1 MNGFHFNLVDIPS
14 YEILRGQILYVIV
27 NYVVSF
33 ILNVQTKK
41 VSCWYSVRLSYVVS
55 VLKSDFVGRA
65 AVKSAKLSQTHSQG
79 LCDGM

>member
-41 VSCWYSVRLSYVVS
+41 VFLAGT
-55 VLKSDFVGRA
+55 VLDGVM
-65 AVKSAKLSQTHSQG
+65 
-79 LCDGM
+79 LCLF

>member
-41 VSCWYSVRLSYVVS
+41 VFLAGT
-55 VLKSDFVGRA
+55 VLD
-65 AVKSAKLSQTHSQG
+65 
-79 LCDGM
+79 